1 MSATGE
7 RDYYRCFPRFPRSY
21 AQFHQVK
28 TVSRYLTRN
37 PKTAAGK
44 ALWRLTLTLK
54 DSGKTAFQGALQA
67 WFEQHEGFLNERT
80 VNEESGSSHYTH
92 KTLRSAYL
100 SLKRNLDYL
109 FTFEAYP
116 VLGMCNTTNLLDGR
130 FADLKRKLGCH
141 HGMKRE
147 NKVKFIKDYFAM
159 PDDG

>member
-1 MSATGE
+1 MA
-7 RDYYRCFPRFPRSY
+7 
-21 AQFHQVK
+21 
-28 TVSRYLTRN
+28 
-37 PKTAAGK
+37 
-44 ALWRLTLTLK
+44 LTLTLK
-54 DSGKTAFQGALQA
+54 GAHKEAFQGALQA

-80 VNEESGSSHYTH
+80 VNEETGRSHYTH
-92 KTLRSAYL
+92 KMIGSAYL

-147 NKVKFIKDYFAM
+147 NKVRFIKDYFACLM
-159 PDDG
+159 IG